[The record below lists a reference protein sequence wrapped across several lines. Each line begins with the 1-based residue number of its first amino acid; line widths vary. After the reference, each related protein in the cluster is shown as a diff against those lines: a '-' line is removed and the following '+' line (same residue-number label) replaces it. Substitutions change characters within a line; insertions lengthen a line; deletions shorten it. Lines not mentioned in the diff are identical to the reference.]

1 MRFPRYVGVQVV
13 TYGVDMGLFL
23 LLFALAGW
31 GAVAANVLARICA
44 GISAYL
50 AHRHFTFEAARDGKH
65 LRQAVLYAALWAL
78 NVPLATGMLA
88 LFLVLGV
95 PVVAAKFVA
104 DVFCVGLN
112 YWVSG
117 KFIFTAGR
125 NLFFS
130 AVVPRQ
136 QDGK

>member
-1 MRFPRYVGVQVV
+1 MRFARYVGVQVV

-31 GAVAANVLARICA
+31 GAVAANVVAKVCA

-50 AHRHFTFEAARDGKH
+50 AHRYFTFAAARDGKH
-65 LRQAVLYAALWAL
+65 LRQAALYAALWAL
-78 NVPLATGMLA
+78 NVPLATGLLA
-88 LFLVLGV
+88 LFLMLDV
-95 PVVAAKFVA
+95 PAVAAKFVA

-125 NLFFS
+125 TRFLS
-130 AVVPRQ
+130 PGIPRQ
-136 QDGK
+136 QDGS